1 MEFKNYITEVFD
13 GAYKLL
19 VMYNAQEKLH
29 PKWIEKIYYS
39 NEWMNECHRSACV
52 CGLASSPGHP
62 RFYLAADFLHSC
74 EIKSGS
80 GLGMRL
86 YVGNQDPILY

>member
-52 CGLASSPGHP
+52 CGLASSPGHSQILSRS
-62 RFYLAADFLHSC
+62 RFSPQLRDKIWEWPGDEAIC
-74 EIKSGS
+74 G
-80 GLGMRL
+80 
-86 YVGNQDPILY
+86 